1 MAHLLLLAI
10 VYVSFVSLGL
20 PDAVMGVIWPAMRA
34 DMDQPLAALGVLTL
48 TMTVCAA
55 LSAGFAG
62 RIVARVGTGVV
73 VAASCLMTAL
83 ALVGFSVAPSFA
95 WLVLLGI
102 PLGAGGGAVDASLN
116 HFVAAHYSSRHMNW
130 LHGFWGVG
138 ATTGPAV
145 MGLALASPGGWT
157 RGILALGLAQLTLA
171 ALLWA
176 TLSLWRRERSQPA
189 DAAATGEP
197 PVVFKPVARRALWLA
212 PLCFLFYVAAEMGTG
227 LWAASI
233 LVNDR
238 GISLAQAG
246 FWVSV
251 YFGSITLGRFGVGLV
266 SERLGNRRLVSLGTA
281 LALAGAT
288 LFALPGLPPALSLA
302 GLVLMGLGCA
312 PVFPSLMHEAA
323 RRFPADVART
333 VIGRQMMAAY
343 AGGSVIPAAFGLL
356 ATWVGLGA
364 VMPVVMLLLI
374 AMLWATRALDRLT

>member
-1 MAHLLLLAI
+1 LVHLLLLAI

-34 DMDQPLAALGVLTL
+34 DMGQPLAALGVLTL

-157 RGILALGLAQLTLA
+157 RGVLTLGLAQLTLA

-176 TLSLWRRERSQPA
+176 TLSLWGRERSHPT
-189 DAAATGEP
+189 DVITDGEP
-197 PVVFKPVARRALWLA
+197 PVVFKPVVTRALWLA

-233 LVNDR
+233 LVNNR
-238 GISLAQAG
+238 GISLAEAG

-266 SERLGNRRLVSLGTA
+266 SERLGNRRLVRLGAT
-281 LALAGAT
+281 LALAGAA
-288 LFALPGLPPALSLA
+288 LFALPGLPALLSLA

-343 AGGSVIPAAFGLL
+343 AGGSVIPAGFGLL

-364 VMPVVMLLLI
+364 VMPVVVLLLI
-374 AMLWATRALDRLT
+374 ALLWATRELDRLT

>member
-10 VYVSFVSLGL
+10 VYVAFVSLGL

-34 DMDQPLAALGVLTL
+34 DMGQPLAALGVLTL

-55 LSAGFAG
+55 LSAGLAG

-157 RGILALGLAQLTLA
+157 RGILTLGLAQLTLA

-176 TLSLWRRERSQPA
+176 TLSLWRRERCHPT
-189 DAAATGEP
+189 DAAAADEP
-197 PVVFKPVARRALWLA
+197 PVVFKPVARSALWLA

-266 SERLGNRRLVSLGTA
+266 SDRLGNRRLVHLGVT

-288 LFALPGLPPALSLA
+288 LFALPGLPALLSLA

-364 VMPVVMLLLI
+364 VMPMVVLLLI
-374 AMLWATRALDRLT
+374 ALLWATRALDQLT

>member
-1 MAHLLLLAI
+1 LVHLLLLAI

-34 DMDQPLAALGVLTL
+34 DMGQPLAALGVLTL

-157 RGILALGLAQLTLA
+157 RGVLTLGLAQLTLA

-176 TLSLWRRERSQPA
+176 TLSLWGRERSHPTDVIA
-189 DAAATGEP
+189 DGEP
-197 PVVFKPVARRALWLA
+197 PVVFKPVVTRALWLA

-233 LVNDR
+233 LVNNR
-238 GISLAQAG
+238 GISLAEAG

-266 SERLGNRRLVSLGTA
+266 SERLGNRRLVRLGAT
-281 LALAGAT
+281 LALAGAA
-288 LFALPGLPPALSLA
+288 LFALPGLPALLSLA

-364 VMPVVMLLLI
+364 VMPVVVLLLI
-374 AMLWATRALDRLT
+374 ALLWATRELDRLT